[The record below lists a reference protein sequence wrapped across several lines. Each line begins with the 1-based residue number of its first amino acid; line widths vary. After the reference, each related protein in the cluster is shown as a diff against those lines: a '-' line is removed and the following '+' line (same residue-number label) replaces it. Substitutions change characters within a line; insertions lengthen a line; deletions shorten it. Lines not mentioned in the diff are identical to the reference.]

1 MLRDEVQKR
10 GAKLMVGVQEHDPA
24 LEAFLTKQAIPFVV
38 LDGAEYFD
46 SSRHWTPEG
55 NKVVAG
61 RLAALLSANGIAV
74 VGRGPAAGGD
84 RKTAD

>member
-1 MLRDEVQKR
+1 MRL
-10 GAKLMVGVQEHDPA
+10 
-24 LEAFLTKQAIPFVV
+24 FCSKQGIPFVV

-74 VGRGPAAGGD
+74 VGRGPAAGVD